1 MQTSVPMIIKK
12 EENKEIK
19 VDNPNIYKY
28 LIQGYKECMP
38 DLSDKLIEN
47 KYFENNHFMNQDFET
62 NPKYFVAFD
71 DSTVSENSIVT
82 ISVLY
87 VFPEYRGNGFAKDL
101 IDNLKY
107 LSKNNII
114 LQVAIYENK
123 FKELKS
129 FYEKLDFKTTGI
141 PTIPDSLNIRYFDM
155 FWCNIPLEL
164 KYSPIGTMIK
174 RLV

>member
-1 MQTSVPMIIKK
+1 MNLNELEIIKRDK
-12 EENKEIK
+12 NNKIK
-19 VDNPNIYKY
+19 VENSNIYRY

-38 DLSDKLIEN
+38 NLSDSLIDN
-47 KYFENNHFMNQDFET
+47 KYFENNHFMNHDFEI
-62 NPKYFVAFD
+62 NPKYFVAFND
-71 DSTVSENSIVT
+71 ATVRGDGIVT
-82 ISVLY
+82 ISALY
-87 VFPEYRGNGFAKDL
+87 VFPEYRRKGFAKDL
-101 IDNLKY
+101 INILKD
-107 LSKNNII
+107 LSNNGII
-114 LQVAIYENK
+114 FQVAIYENK
-123 FKELKS
+123 FNQLKS